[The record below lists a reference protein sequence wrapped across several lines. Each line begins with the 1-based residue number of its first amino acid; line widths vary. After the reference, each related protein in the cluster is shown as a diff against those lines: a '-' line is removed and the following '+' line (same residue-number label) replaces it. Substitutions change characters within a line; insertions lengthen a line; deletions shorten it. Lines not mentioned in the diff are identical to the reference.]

1 MEQKS
6 PYEALQ
12 HEICVGLGFC
22 GSVIDGKPSHV
33 DSFIPERGS
42 VSADQF
48 VEWVF
53 LAEGMDPAEDD
64 ATKHAA
70 SLREAFVKN
79 MGGDIV
85 DASRLKWPR

>member
-6 PYEALQ
+6 PYDALL
-12 HEICVGLGFC
+12 HEVCVGLGFC
-22 GSVIDGKPSHV
+22 GDVVDGKPLHV
-33 DSFIPERGS
+33 DQFIPNNGR

-53 LAEGMDPAEDD
+53 RAEGMDPNEPD
-64 ATKHAA
+64 AIKHAS
-70 SLREAFVKN
+70 SLRDAFVRH

-85 DASRLKWPR
+85 DACNLK

>member
-12 HEICVGLGFC
+12 HEVCVALGFC
-22 GSVIDGKPSHV
+22 GSVVDGKPSHV
-33 DSFIPERGS
+33 DFFIPEQGP
-42 VSADQF
+42 VSADEF

-53 LAEGMDPAEDD
+53 LAEGMDPDEDA

-70 SLREAFVKN
+70 SLREAFVRH
-79 MGGDIV
+79 MGDDIV
-85 DASRLKWPR
+85 EASRLKWPR